1 MSEHSTGTRQPVSG
15 FKDDE
20 IAAVPSWVVGIC
32 GVAAVASALFSILL
46 FLNR

>member
-1 MSEHSTGTRQPVSG
+1 MPAGRHNGDDARDSDDSTAQL
-15 FKDDE
+15 
-20 IAAVPSWVVGIC
+20 PSWIVGLC

>member
-1 MSEHSTGTRQPVSG
+1 MKSDHPPVG
-15 FKDDE
+15 DD
-20 IAAVPSWVVGIC
+20 IPAVPSWVVGLC

>member
-1 MSEHSTGTRQPVSG
+1 MPAEEHGQP
-15 FKDDE
+15 
-20 IAAVPSWVVGIC
+20 VPSWMVGIC

>member
-1 MSEHSTGTRQPVSG
+1 MSVRPTAAADRSTAEP
-15 FKDDE
+15 
-20 IAAVPSWVVGIC
+20 AAAEPLPSWLVGIC